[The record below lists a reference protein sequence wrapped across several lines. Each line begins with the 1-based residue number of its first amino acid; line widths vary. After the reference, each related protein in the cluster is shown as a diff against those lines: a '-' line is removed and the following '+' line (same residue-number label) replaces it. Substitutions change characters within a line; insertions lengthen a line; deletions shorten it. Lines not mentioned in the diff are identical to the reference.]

1 MKRSDRLSVVQTIPW
16 EGSKSRRPFLLDLI
30 RKNNVKIMI
39 EVGVDIGKV
48 TYYLLD
54 NQPDL
59 TLYAID
65 IDIKK
70 FYTSQ
75 AKEKYGNRLIPIQ
88 GISYNV
94 ASQILDNSV
103 DMVFIDADHSYEAV
117 KKDIIAYTPKLKL
130 KGLLTGHDIDYPGV
144 NRAVKE
150 LIKDY
155 DVGPNFVW
163 IKKEEKD
170 ANINIRK

>member
-1 MKRSDRLSVVQTIPW
+1 MKKSNRLTVTQTIAW
-16 EGSKSRRPFLLDLI
+16 EGGKSRRPFLLDLI
-30 RKNNVKIMI
+30 RKNNVKTMI

-54 NQPDL
+54 NDPDL
-59 TLYAID
+59 ILYAID

-70 FYTSQ
+70 FYSNQ
-75 AKEKYGNRLIPIQ
+75 IKEKYGSRLIPIQ

-94 ASQILDNSV
+94 ADQIPNNSV

-117 KKDIIAYTPKLKL
+117 KKDIKAYMPKLKL
-130 KGLLTGHDIDYPGV
+130 NGLLTGHDIDYPGV
-144 NRAVKE
+144 NRAVNE

-155 DVGPNFVW
+155 DIGPNFVW
-163 IKKEEKD
+163 IKKEEEN